1 MGGQPWHHGWGWGSA
16 RAQMPWQS
24 EDGQRVGGIRLW
36 SWCLLPERRFLSSGY
51 SCYTI
56 TQGQVPGST
65 EAGDKLLIVTRHLMS
80 QTGRGSEVAGL
91 VTATTSQRLLCSL
104 GQQRNGLEL
113 SLEGKRHHWMANS

>member
-1 MGGQPWHHGWGWGSA
+1 MGGQPWHHAGPVGGGEV
-16 RAQMPWQS
+16 QS
-24 EDGQRVGGIRLW
+24 EDSQRVGGIRIW

-65 EAGDKLLIVTRHLMS
+65 EAGDKLLIVTGHLMS

-91 VTATTSQRLLCSL
+91 VMATTSQRLLCSL
-104 GQQRNGLEL
+104 GQKRNGLEL